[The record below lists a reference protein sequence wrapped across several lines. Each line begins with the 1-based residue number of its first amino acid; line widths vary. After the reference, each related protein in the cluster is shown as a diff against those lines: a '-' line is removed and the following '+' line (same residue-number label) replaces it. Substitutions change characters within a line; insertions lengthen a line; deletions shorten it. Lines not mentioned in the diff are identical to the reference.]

1 MKHSLSKVVLPI
13 TLSALLLVGCQSG
26 SATASS
32 SASFQTAAEATPVP
46 SSPASSV
53 SDSGDSPTT
62 SAASSTP
69 AEDLSKEESAASNR
83 NWTQQAQTLTTQ
95 IVESSLQSFDES
107 AGIASLNDE
116 EIFYFISTM
125 KQYYTVPSFPY
136 GDKIVITEPTSSDPN
151 LVAHVSE
158 KDAKTIASQLFGRE
172 NWSYDAPDCYDSTLA
187 EYHFNLEAGA
197 HYSPYSCQNIKS
209 EISDNTVIVSFRLTA
224 SLRFV
229 GETGTQTDDFGN
241 YQAIYRVVSDD
252 KGPFLRLESILP
264 A

>member
-26 SATASS
+26 SATVSS

-46 SSPASSV
+46 SSPPSSV
-53 SDSGDSPTT
+53 SDSDGSPAT
-62 SAASSTP
+62 SAAP
-69 AEDLSKEESAASNR
+69 EEDLSKEESSAGDK
-83 NWTQQAQTLTTQ
+83 NWPQQAQTLTTQ
-95 IVESSLQSFDES
+95 IVESCLQAFDES
-107 AGIASLNDE
+107 AGITSLNDE

-136 GDKIVITEPTSSDPN
+136 GDKIVITEPTSSNPN
-151 LVAHVSE
+151 LVAHVSD
-158 KDAKTIASQLFGRE
+158 KNAKTIASQLFGRE

-209 EISDNTVIVSFRLTA
+209 EIFDNTVIVSFRLTA

-229 GETGTQTDDFGN
+229 GETGTQTDEFGN

-252 KGPFLRLESILP
+252 KGSFLRLESILP

>member
-1 MKHSLSKVVLPI
+1 MNLSKVVLPI
-13 TLSALLLVGCQSG
+13 TLSALLLVGCQSD
-26 SATASS
+26 STTVSS

-53 SDSGDSPTT
+53 SDSDGSPAT
-62 SAASSTP
+62 SAAP
-69 AEDLSKEESAASNR
+69 EEDLSKEESSAGDK
-83 NWTQQAQTLTTQ
+83 NWPQQAQTLTTQ

-107 AGIASLNDE
+107 AGITSLNDE

-136 GDKIVITEPTSSDPN
+136 DDKIVITEPTSSNPN

-209 EISDNTVIVSFRLTA
+209 EIFDNTVIVSFRLTA

-252 KGPFLRLESILP
+252 KGSFLRLESILP

>member
-1 MKHSLSKVVLPI
+1 MNLSKVVLPI

-26 SATASS
+26 SATVSP
-32 SASFQTAAEATPVP
+32 SASFQTAAETTPVP
-46 SSPASSV
+46 SV
-53 SDSGDSPTT
+53 SDSDGSPAT
-62 SAASSTP
+62 SAAP
-69 AEDLSKEESAASNR
+69 EEDLSKEESAASNR

-95 IVESSLQSFDES
+95 IVESSLQAFDES
-107 AGIASLNDE
+107 AGITSLNDE

-229 GETGTQTDDFGN
+229 GKTGTQTDDFGN

-252 KGPFLRLESILP
+252 KGSFLRLESILP

>member
-1 MKHSLSKVVLPI
+1 MNLSKVVLPI

-26 SATASS
+26 STTVSS

-46 SSPASSV
+46 SSPPSSV
-53 SDSGDSPTT
+53 SDSDGSPAT
-62 SAASSTP
+62 SAAP
-69 AEDLSKEESAASNR
+69 EEDLSKEESSVGDK

-107 AGIASLNDE
+107 AGITSLSDE

-136 GDKIVITEPTSSDPN
+136 GDKIVITEPTSSNPN

-252 KGPFLRLESILP
+252 KGSFLRLENILP

>member
-1 MKHSLSKVVLPI
+1 MNLSKVVLPI
-13 TLSALLLVGCQSG
+13 TLGALLLVGCQSG
-26 SATASS
+26 SATVSS

-46 SSPASSV
+46 SSPPSSV
-53 SDSGDSPTT
+53 SDSDGSPAT
-62 SAASSTP
+62 SAAP
-69 AEDLSKEESAASNR
+69 EEDLSKEESSAGNK

-107 AGIASLNDE
+107 AGITSLNDE

-136 GDKIVITEPTSSDPN
+136 GDKIVITEPTSSNPN

-172 NWSYDAPDCYDSTLA
+172 NWSYDAPDCYDSTMA

-229 GETGTQTDDFGN
+229 GETGTQADDFGN

-252 KGPFLRLESILP
+252 KGSFLRLESILP

>member
-1 MKHSLSKVVLPI
+1 MKHSLSKVILPI

-32 SASFQTAAEATPVP
+32 AASFQTAAETTPVP
-46 SSPASSV
+46 SV
-53 SDSGDSPTT
+53 SDSDGSPAT
-62 SAASSTP
+62 SAAP
-69 AEDLSKEESAASNR
+69 EEDLSKEESAASNR

-95 IVESSLQSFDES
+95 IVESSLQAFDES
-107 AGIASLNDE
+107 AGITSLNDE

-197 HYSPYSCQNIKS
+197 HYSPYSCQDIKS

-252 KGPFLRLESILP
+252 KGSFLRLESILP

>member
-1 MKHSLSKVVLPI
+1 MNLSKVVLPI

-46 SSPASSV
+46 SSPPSSV
-53 SDSGDSPTT
+53 SDSDGSPAT
-62 SAASSTP
+62 SAAP
-69 AEDLSKEESAASNR
+69 EEDLSKEESAASNR
-83 NWTQQAQTLTTQ
+83 NRTQQAQTLTTQ

-107 AGIASLNDE
+107 AGITSLSDE

-136 GDKIVITEPTSSDPN
+136 GDKIVITEPTSSNPN

-209 EISDNTVIVSFRLTA
+209 EIFDNTVIVSFRLTA

-252 KGPFLRLESILP
+252 KGSFLRLESILP

>member
-1 MKHSLSKVVLPI
+1 MNLSKVILPI

-26 SATASS
+26 SATVSS
-32 SASFQTAAEATPVP
+32 SASFQTAAETTPVP
-46 SSPASSV
+46 SV
-53 SDSGDSPTT
+53 SDSDGSPAT
-62 SAASSTP
+62 SAAP
-69 AEDLSKEESAASNR
+69 EEDLSKEESAASNR

-95 IVESSLQSFDES
+95 IVESCLQAFDES
-107 AGIASLNDE
+107 AGITSLSDE

-136 GDKIVITEPTSSDPN
+136 GDKIVITEPTSSNPN

-229 GETGTQTDDFGN
+229 GETGTQTDEFGD

-252 KGPFLRLESILP
+252 KGSFLRLESILP

>member
-1 MKHSLSKVVLPI
+1 MKHSLSKVVFPI
-13 TLSALLLVGCQSG
+13 ALSALLLAGCQSG
-26 SATASS
+26 SATASQPS
-32 SASFQTAAEATPVP
+32 AEATPVP
-46 SSPASSV
+46 PPSVPSV
-53 SDSGDSPTT
+53 SDSGGSQTT
-62 SAASSTP
+62 SAVSSAP
-69 AEDLSKEESAASNR
+69 KDNLSEDESSSADNE

-95 IVESSLQSFDES
+95 IVESCLQAFDES
-107 AGIASLNDE
+107 AGITSLNDE

-136 GDKIVITEPTSSDPN
+136 GDKIVITEPTSSNPN
-151 LVAHVSE
+151 LVAHVSD
-158 KDAKTIASQLFGRE
+158 KDAQMIASQLFGVE

-209 EISDNTVIVSFRLTA
+209 EIFDNTVIVSFRLTA

-229 GETGTQTDDFGN
+229 GETGTQTDEFGN

-252 KGPFLRLESILP
+252 KGSFLRLESILP

>member
-1 MKHSLSKVVLPI
+1 MNLSKVVLPI

-46 SSPASSV
+46 SSPPSSV
-53 SDSGDSPTT
+53 SDSDGSPAT
-62 SAASSTP
+62 SAAP
-69 AEDLSKEESAASNR
+69 EEDLSKEESSAGDK
-83 NWTQQAQTLTTQ
+83 NWPQQAQTLTTQ
-95 IVESSLQSFDES
+95 IVESCLQAFDES
-107 AGIASLNDE
+107 AGITSLNDE

-136 GDKIVITEPTSSDPN
+136 GDKIVITEPTSSNPN
-151 LVAHVSE
+151 LVAHVSD
-158 KDAKTIASQLFGRE
+158 KDAQMIASQLFGVE

-197 HYSPYSCQNIKS
+197 HYSPYSCQDIKS

-229 GETGTQTDDFGN
+229 GGTGTQTDEFGN

-252 KGPFLRLESILP
+252 KGSFLRLESILP

>member
-1 MKHSLSKVVLPI
+1 MNLSKVVLPI

-32 SASFQTAAEATPVP
+32 AASFQTAAEATPVP

-53 SDSGDSPTT
+53 SDSDCSPAT
-62 SAASSTP
+62 SAAP
-69 AEDLSKEESAASNR
+69 EEDLSKEESAASDK

-95 IVESSLQSFDES
+95 IVESSLQAFDES
-107 AGIASLNDE
+107 AGITSLNDE

-125 KQYYTVPSFPY
+125 KQYYTGPSFPY

-209 EISDNTVIVSFRLTA
+209 EIFDNTVIVSFRLTA

-252 KGPFLRLESILP
+252 KGSFLRLESILP

>member
-1 MKHSLSKVVLPI
+1 MNLSKVVLPI

-26 SATASS
+26 PATVSS
-32 SASFQTAAEATPVP
+32 SALFQTATEATPVP
-46 SSPASSV
+46 SSPPSSV
-53 SDSGDSPTT
+53 SDSDSSPAT
-62 SAASSTP
+62 SAAP
-69 AEDLSKEESAASNR
+69 EEDLSKEESSAGDK

-95 IVESSLQSFDES
+95 IVESCLQAFDES
-107 AGIASLNDE
+107 AGITSLNDE

-136 GDKIVITEPTSSDPN
+136 GDKVVITEPTSSNPN

-209 EISDNTVIVSFRLTA
+209 EIFDNTVIVSFRLTA

-229 GETGTQTDDFGN
+229 GETGTQTDEFGN

-252 KGPFLRLESILP
+252 KGSFLRLESILP

>member
-1 MKHSLSKVVLPI
+1 MNLSKVVLPI

-26 SATASS
+26 SATVSS

-53 SDSGDSPTT
+53 SDSDGSPAT
-62 SAASSTP
+62 SAAP
-69 AEDLSKEESAASNR
+69 EEDLSKEESSVGDK

-95 IVESSLQSFDES
+95 IVESSLQAFDES
-107 AGIASLNDE
+107 AGITSLNDE

-209 EISDNTVIVSFRLTA
+209 EIFDNTVIVSFRLTA

-229 GETGTQTDDFGN
+229 GESGTQPDEFGN

-252 KGPFLRLESILP
+252 KGSFLRLESILP

>member
-1 MKHSLSKVVLPI
+1 MNLSKVVLPI

-26 SATASS
+26 SATVSS
-32 SASFQTAAEATPVP
+32 SASFQTAAETTPVP
-46 SSPASSV
+46 SV
-53 SDSGDSPTT
+53 SDSDGSPAT
-62 SAASSTP
+62 SAAP
-69 AEDLSKEESAASNR
+69 EEDLSKEESAASNR

-107 AGIASLNDE
+107 AGITSLNDE

-197 HYSPYSCQNIKS
+197 HYSPYSCQDIKS
-209 EISDNTVIVSFRLTA
+209 EIFDNTVIVSFRLTA

-229 GETGTQTDDFGN
+229 GETGTQTDEFGN

-252 KGPFLRLESILP
+252 KGSFLRLESILP

>member
-1 MKHSLSKVVLPI
+1 MNLSKVVLPI

-26 SATASS
+26 SATVSS

-46 SSPASSV
+46 SSPPSSV
-53 SDSGDSPTT
+53 SDSDGS
-62 SAASSTP
+62 SAAP
-69 AEDLSKEESAASNR
+69 EEDLSKEESSAGNK
-83 NWTQQAQTLTTQ
+83 NWPQQAQTLTTQ

-107 AGIASLNDE
+107 AGITSLSDE

-136 GDKIVITEPTSSDPN
+136 GDKIVITEPTSSNPN

-252 KGPFLRLESILP
+252 KGSFLRLESILP

>member
-1 MKHSLSKVVLPI
+1 MNLSKVVLPI

-26 SATASS
+26 SATVSS
-32 SASFQTAAEATPVP
+32 SASFQTTAEATPVP
-46 SSPASSV
+46 SSPPSSV
-53 SDSGDSPTT
+53 SDSDGSPAT
-62 SAASSTP
+62 SAAP
-69 AEDLSKEESAASNR
+69 EEDLSKEESSAGDK

-95 IVESSLQSFDES
+95 IVESSLQAFDES
-107 AGIASLNDE
+107 AGITSLNDE

-136 GDKIVITEPTSSDPN
+136 GDKIVITEPTSSNPN
-151 LVAHVSE
+151 LVAHVS
-158 KDAKTIASQLFGRE
+158 DINAKTIASQLFGRE
-172 NWSYDAPDCYDSTLA
+172 NWSYDAADCYDSTLA

-209 EISDNTVIVSFRLTA
+209 EIFDNTVIVSFRLTA

-229 GETGTQTDDFGN
+229 GETGTQTDEFGN

-252 KGPFLRLESILP
+252 KGSFLRLESILP

>member
-1 MKHSLSKVVLPI
+1 MNLSKVVLPI

-26 SATASS
+26 AATVSS
-32 SASFQTAAEATPVP
+32 SASFQTAAEARPVP
-46 SSPASSV
+46 SSPPSSV
-53 SDSGDSPTT
+53 SDSDGSPVT
-62 SAASSTP
+62 SAAP
-69 AEDLSKEESAASNR
+69 EEDLSKEESAASNR

-107 AGIASLNDE
+107 AGITSLNDE

-136 GDKIVITEPTSSDPN
+136 GDKIVITEPTSSNPN

-209 EISDNTVIVSFRLTA
+209 EIFDNTAIVSFRLTA

-252 KGPFLRLESILP
+252 KGSFLRLESILP

>member
-1 MKHSLSKVVLPI
+1 MNLSKVVLPI
-13 TLSALLLVGCQSG
+13 TLCALLLVGCQSG
-26 SATASS
+26 SATVSS

-46 SSPASSV
+46 SSPPSSV
-53 SDSGDSPTT
+53 SDSDGSPAT
-62 SAASSTP
+62 SAAP
-69 AEDLSKEESAASNR
+69 EEDLSKEESSVGDK

-95 IVESSLQSFDES
+95 IVESSLQAFDES
-107 AGIASLNDE
+107 AGITSLNDE

-136 GDKIVITEPTSSDPN
+136 GDKIVITEPTSSNPN

-209 EISDNTVIVSFRLTA
+209 EILDNTVIVSFRLTA

-252 KGPFLRLESILP
+252 KGSFLRLESILP

>member
-1 MKHSLSKVVLPI
+1 MNLSKVILPI

-26 SATASS
+26 SATVSS

-46 SSPASSV
+46 SV
-53 SDSGDSPTT
+53 SDSASSPAA
-62 SAASSTP
+62 SAAP
-69 AEDLSKEESAASNR
+69 EEDLSKEESAASNR

-95 IVESSLQSFDES
+95 IVESCLQAFDES
-107 AGIASLNDE
+107 AGITSLNDE

-136 GDKIVITEPTSSDPN
+136 GDKIVITEPTSSNPN

-252 KGPFLRLESILP
+252 KGSFLRLESILP

>member
-1 MKHSLSKVVLPI
+1 MNLSKVILPI

-32 SASFQTAAEATPVP
+32 FASFQAAAETTPVP

-53 SDSGDSPTT
+53 SDSDSSPAT
-62 SAASSTP
+62 SSAP
-69 AEDLSKEESAASNR
+69 EEDLSKEESAASNR

-95 IVESSLQSFDES
+95 IVESSLQAFDES
-107 AGIASLNDE
+107 AGITSLNDE

-229 GETGTQTDDFGN
+229 GETGTQTDEFGG

-252 KGPFLRLESILP
+252 KGSFLRLESILP

>member
-1 MKHSLSKVVLPI
+1 MNLSKVVLPI

-26 SATASS
+26 SSTVSS

-46 SSPASSV
+46 SSPPSSV
-53 SDSGDSPTT
+53 SDSDGSPAT
-62 SAASSTP
+62 SAAP
-69 AEDLSKEESAASNR
+69 EEDLSKEESAASDK

-95 IVESSLQSFDES
+95 IVESSLQAFDES
-107 AGIASLNDE
+107 AGITSLNDE

-197 HYSPYSCQNIKS
+197 HYSPYSCQDIKS
-209 EISDNTVIVSFRLTA
+209 EIFDNTVIVSFRLTA

-229 GETGTQTDDFGN
+229 GETGTQTDEFGD

-252 KGPFLRLESILP
+252 KGSFLRLESILP

>member
-1 MKHSLSKVVLPI
+1 MNLSKVVLPI
-13 TLSALLLVGCQSG
+13 TLGALLLVGCQSG
-26 SATASS
+26 SATVSS

-46 SSPASSV
+46 SSPPSSV
-53 SDSGDSPTT
+53 SDSDGSPAT
-62 SAASSTP
+62 SAAPSTP
-69 AEDLSKEESAASNR
+69 AEDLSKEESSAGNK

-107 AGIASLNDE
+107 AGITSLSDE

-125 KQYYTVPSFPY
+125 KQYYTVSSFPY
-136 GDKIVITEPTSSDPN
+136 GDKIVITEPTSSNPN

-172 NWSYDAPDCYDSTLA
+172 NWSYDAPDCYNSTLA

-209 EISDNTVIVSFRLTA
+209 EIFDNTVIVSFRLTA

-252 KGPFLRLESILP
+252 KGSFLRLESILP

>member
-1 MKHSLSKVVLPI
+1 MNLSKVVLPI

-26 SATASS
+26 SATVSS

-46 SSPASSV
+46 SSPPSSV
-53 SDSGDSPTT
+53 SDSGGSHAT
-62 SAASSTP
+62 SAAP
-69 AEDLSKEESAASNR
+69 EEDLSKEESSAGDK
-83 NWTQQAQTLTTQ
+83 NWPQQAQTLTTQ
-95 IVESSLQSFDES
+95 IVESCLQAFDES
-107 AGIASLNDE
+107 AGITSLNDE

-136 GDKIVITEPTSSDPN
+136 GDKIVITEPTSSNPN
-151 LVAHVSE
+151 LVAHVSD
-158 KDAKTIASQLFGRE
+158 KNAKTIASQLFGRE
-172 NWSYDAPDCYDSTLA
+172 NWSYDAADCYDSTLA

-209 EISDNTVIVSFRLTA
+209 EIFDNTVIVSFRLTA

-229 GETGTQTDDFGN
+229 GETGTQTDEFGN

-252 KGPFLRLESILP
+252 KGSFLRLESILP

>member
-1 MKHSLSKVVLPI
+1 MNLSKVVLPI

-26 SATASS
+26 SATVSS
-32 SASFQTAAEATPVP
+32 SASFQTSAETTPVP
-46 SSPASSV
+46 SV
-53 SDSGDSPTT
+53 SDSDGSPAT
-62 SAASSTP
+62 SAAP
-69 AEDLSKEESAASNR
+69 EEDLSKEESAASNR

-95 IVESSLQSFDES
+95 IVESSLQAFDES
-107 AGIASLNDE
+107 AGITSLNDE

-197 HYSPYSCQNIKS
+197 HYSPYSCQDIKS
-209 EISDNTVIVSFRLTA
+209 EIFDNTVIVSFRLTA

-229 GETGTQTDDFGN
+229 GESGTQTDEFGN

-252 KGPFLRLESILP
+252 KGSFLRLESILP

>member
-1 MKHSLSKVVLPI
+1 MNLSKVVLPI

-26 SATASS
+26 SATVSS

-46 SSPASSV
+46 SSPPSSV
-53 SDSGDSPTT
+53 SDSDGSPAT
-62 SAASSTP
+62 SAAP
-69 AEDLSKEESAASNR
+69 EEDLSKEESSAGDK
-83 NWTQQAQTLTTQ
+83 NWPQQAQTLTTQ
-95 IVESSLQSFDES
+95 IVESSLQAFDES
-107 AGIASLNDE
+107 AGITSLNDE

-172 NWSYDAPDCYDSTLA
+172 NWSYDAPDCYDHTMA

-197 HYSPYSCQNIKS
+197 HYSPYSCQDIKS

-229 GETGTQTDDFGN
+229 GETGTQTDEFGN

-252 KGPFLRLESILP
+252 KGSFLRLESILP

>member
-1 MKHSLSKVVLPI
+1 MKHSLSKVILPI

-32 SASFQTAAEATPVP
+32 AASFQTAAETTPVP
-46 SSPASSV
+46 SV
-53 SDSGDSPTT
+53 SDSDGSPAT
-62 SAASSTP
+62 SAAP
-69 AEDLSKEESAASNR
+69 EEDLSKEESAASNR

-95 IVESSLQSFDES
+95 IVESSLQAFDES
-107 AGIASLNDE
+107 AGITSLNDE

-136 GDKIVITEPTSSDPN
+136 GDTIVITEPNSSDPN

-197 HYSPYSCQNIKS
+197 HYSPYSCQDIKS

-229 GETGTQTDDFGN
+229 GETGTQTDEFGN

-252 KGPFLRLESILP
+252 KGSFLRLESILP

>member
-1 MKHSLSKVVLPI
+1 MNLSKVVLPI

-26 SATASS
+26 SATVSS
-32 SASFQTAAEATPVP
+32 SASFQTAAETTPVP
-46 SSPASSV
+46 SV
-53 SDSGDSPTT
+53 SDSDGSPAT
-62 SAASSTP
+62 SAAP
-69 AEDLSKEESAASNR
+69 EEDLSKEESAASNR
-83 NWTQQAQTLTTQ
+83 NWPQQAQTLTTQ

-107 AGIASLNDE
+107 AGITSLNDE

-197 HYSPYSCQNIKS
+197 HYSPYSCQDIKS
-209 EISDNTVIVSFRLTA
+209 EIFDNTVIVSFRLTA

-229 GETGTQTDDFGN
+229 GETGTQTDEFGN

-252 KGPFLRLESILP
+252 KGSFLRLESILP

>member
-1 MKHSLSKVVLPI
+1 MNLSKVVLPI

-26 SATASS
+26 SATVSS

-46 SSPASSV
+46 SSPPSSV
-53 SDSGDSPTT
+53 SDSGGSQTT
-62 SAASSTP
+62 SAVSSAP
-69 AEDLSKEESAASNR
+69 KDNLSEDESSSADNE
-83 NWTQQAQTLTTQ
+83 NWPQQAQTLTTQ
-95 IVESSLQSFDES
+95 IVESSLQAFDES
-107 AGIASLNDE
+107 AGITSLNDE

-209 EISDNTVIVSFRLTA
+209 EIFDNTVIVSFRLTA

-229 GETGTQTDDFGN
+229 GETGTQTDEFGN

-252 KGPFLRLESILP
+252 KGSFLRLESILP

>member
-1 MKHSLSKVVLPI
+1 MNLSKVVLPI

-26 SATASS
+26 SATVSS

-46 SSPASSV
+46 SSPPSSV
-53 SDSGDSPTT
+53 SDSDGSPAT
-62 SAASSTP
+62 SAAP
-69 AEDLSKEESAASNR
+69 EEDLSKEESSAGDK
-83 NWTQQAQTLTTQ
+83 NWPQQAQTLTTQ
-95 IVESSLQSFDES
+95 IVESCLQAFDES
-107 AGIASLNDE
+107 AGITSLNDE

-136 GDKIVITEPTSSDPN
+136 GDKIVITEPTSSNPN
-151 LVAHVSE
+151 LVAHVSD
-158 KDAKTIASQLFGRE
+158 KNAKTIASQLFGRE
-172 NWSYDAPDCYDSTLA
+172 NWSYDAADCYDSTLA

-209 EISDNTVIVSFRLTA
+209 EIFDNTVIVSFRLTA

-229 GETGTQTDDFGN
+229 GETGTQPDEFGN

-252 KGPFLRLESILP
+252 KGSFLRLESILP

>member
-1 MKHSLSKVVLPI
+1 MNLSKVVLPI

-26 SATASS
+26 SATVSS
-32 SASFQTAAEATPVP
+32 SASFQTAAETTPVP

-53 SDSGDSPTT
+53 SDSGSSPAT

-95 IVESSLQSFDES
+95 IVESCLQAFDES
-107 AGIASLNDE
+107 AGITSLNDE

-136 GDKIVITEPTSSDPN
+136 GDKIVITEPTSSNPN

-252 KGPFLRLESILP
+252 KGSFLRLESILP

>member
-1 MKHSLSKVVLPI
+1 MNLSKVVLPI

-26 SATASS
+26 SATVSS

-46 SSPASSV
+46 SSSPSSV
-53 SDSGDSPTT
+53 SDPDGSPAT
-62 SAASSTP
+62 SAAP
-69 AEDLSKEESAASNR
+69 EEDLSKEESAASNR

-95 IVESSLQSFDES
+95 IVESSLQAFDES
-107 AGIASLNDE
+107 AGITSLNDE

-136 GDKIVITEPTSSDPN
+136 SDKIVITEPTSSNPN

-229 GETGTQTDDFGN
+229 GETGTQTDEFGG

-252 KGPFLRLESILP
+252 KGSFLRLESILP

>member
-1 MKHSLSKVVLPI
+1 MNLSKVILPI
-13 TLSALLLVGCQSG
+13 TLSALLLVGCRSG
-26 SATASS
+26 SATVSS
-32 SASFQTAAEATPVP
+32 SASFQTAAETTPVP

-53 SDSGDSPTT
+53 TDSEGSPAT
-62 SAASSTP
+62 SAAP
-69 AEDLSKEESAASNR
+69 EEDLSKEESAASNR

-107 AGIASLNDE
+107 AGITSLNDE

-158 KDAKTIASQLFGRE
+158 KDAKTIASQLFGRG

-187 EYHFNLEAGA
+187 EYHFNLEASA
-197 HYSPYSCQNIKS
+197 HYSPYSCQDIKS
-209 EISDNTVIVSFRLTA
+209 EIFDNTVIVSFRLTA

-252 KGPFLRLESILP
+252 KGAFLRLESILP

>member
-1 MKHSLSKVVLPI
+1 MNLSKVVLPI

-26 SATASS
+26 SATVSS

-46 SSPASSV
+46 SSPPSSV
-53 SDSGDSPTT
+53 SDSDGSPAT
-62 SAASSTP
+62 SAAP
-69 AEDLSKEESAASNR
+69 EEDLSKEESSAGDK
-83 NWTQQAQTLTTQ
+83 NWPQQAQTLTTQ
-95 IVESSLQSFDES
+95 IVESCLQAFDES
-107 AGIASLNDE
+107 AGITSLNDE

-136 GDKIVITEPTSSDPN
+136 GDKIVITEPTSSNPN
-151 LVAHVSE
+151 LVAHVSD
-158 KDAKTIASQLFGRE
+158 KNAKTIASQLFGRE
-172 NWSYDAPDCYDSTLA
+172 NWSYDAADCYDSTLA

-209 EISDNTVIVSFRLTA
+209 EIFDNTVIVSFRLTA

-229 GETGTQTDDFGN
+229 GETGTQTDEFGN

-252 KGPFLRLESILP
+252 KGSFLRLESILP

>member
-1 MKHSLSKVVLPI
+1 MNLSKVVLPI

-26 SATASS
+26 SVTASS
-32 SASFQTAAEATPVP
+32 SASFQTAAETTPVP
-46 SSPASSV
+46 SV
-53 SDSGDSPTT
+53 SDSDGSPAT
-62 SAASSTP
+62 SAAP
-69 AEDLSKEESAASNR
+69 EEDLSKEESAASNR

-95 IVESSLQSFDES
+95 IVESCLQAFDES
-107 AGIASLNDE
+107 AGITSLSDE

-125 KQYYTVPSFPY
+125 NQYYSVPSFPY
-136 GDKIVITEPTSSDPN
+136 GDKIVITETTSSNPY

-229 GETGTQTDDFGN
+229 GETGTQTDEFGN

-252 KGPFLRLESILP
+252 KGSFLRLESILP

>member
-1 MKHSLSKVVLPI
+1 MNLSKVILPI

-26 SATASS
+26 SATVSS
-32 SASFQTAAEATPVP
+32 SASFQTAAETTPVP
-46 SSPASSV
+46 SV
-53 SDSGDSPTT
+53 SDSDGSPAT
-62 SAASSTP
+62 SAAP
-69 AEDLSKEESAASNR
+69 EEDLSKEESAASNR

-95 IVESSLQSFDES
+95 IVESSLQAFDES
-107 AGIASLNDE
+107 AGITSLNDE

-136 GDKIVITEPTSSDPN
+136 GDKIVITEPTSSNPN

-252 KGPFLRLESILP
+252 KGSFLRLESILP

>member
-1 MKHSLSKVVLPI
+1 MNLSKVVLPI

-26 SATASS
+26 SATVSS

-46 SSPASSV
+46 SSPPSSV
-53 SDSGDSPTT
+53 SDSDGSPAT
-62 SAASSTP
+62 SAAP
-69 AEDLSKEESAASNR
+69 EEDLSKEESSAGDK
-83 NWTQQAQTLTTQ
+83 NWPQQAQTLTTQ
-95 IVESSLQSFDES
+95 IVESCLQAFDES
-107 AGIASLNDE
+107 AGITSLNDE

-136 GDKIVITEPTSSDPN
+136 GDKIVITEPTSSNPN
-151 LVAHVSE
+151 LVAHVSD
-158 KDAKTIASQLFGRE
+158 KNAKTIASQLFGRE

-209 EISDNTVIVSFRLTA
+209 EIFDNTVIVSFRLTA

-229 GETGTQTDDFGN
+229 GETGTQTDEFGN

-252 KGPFLRLESILP
+252 KGSFLRLESILP

>member
-1 MKHSLSKVVLPI
+1 MNLSKVVLPI
-13 TLSALLLVGCQSG
+13 ALSALLLAGCQSG
-26 SATASS
+26 SATVSS

-46 SSPASSV
+46 SSPPSSV
-53 SDSGDSPTT
+53 SDSDGSPAT
-62 SAASSTP
+62 SAAP
-69 AEDLSKEESAASNR
+69 EEDLSKEESSAGDK
-83 NWTQQAQTLTTQ
+83 NWPQQAQTLTTQ
-95 IVESSLQSFDES
+95 IVESCLQAFDES
-107 AGIASLNDE
+107 AGITSLNDE

-151 LVAHVSE
+151 LVAHVSN
-158 KDAKTIASQLFGRE
+158 KDAQMIASQLFGVE
-172 NWSYDAPDCYDSTLA
+172 NWSYDAPDCYDHTMA

-209 EISDNTVIVSFRLTA
+209 EIFDNTVIVSFRLTA

-229 GETGTQTDDFGN
+229 GETGTQTDEFGN

-252 KGPFLRLESILP
+252 KGSFLRLESILP